1 MTIDLRNNSGNTQ
14 TRLEQHSQNNKTAL
28 TKGFQKN
35 NSLLES
41 PHDMLIEENSRDV
54 LVHWK
59 GPEFEVYPKDHRWYL
74 IATLIL
80 TAIIA
85 YAVITD
91 SPLMAITFI
100 LIGIVGYIHTQKE
113 PRALDFK
120 VAHDGI
126 MVGKEIFEYG
136 NVRSF
141 WIFYEPPHTKILSL
155 HTEGKLIPFV
165 HIPIHQEDP
174 VKIREELLKFLP
186 EIEQEHS
193 FVDTLERLLHI

>member
-1 MTIDLRNNSGNTQ
+1 MNIDFHNNAGNAQSHRNQRPRGGEFSLRQGP
-14 TRLEQHSQNNKTAL
+14 
-28 TKGFQKN
+28 QKN

-54 LVHWK
+54 LVHWR

-74 IATLIL
+74 TATLIL
-80 TAIIA
+80 TAIVA
-85 YAVITD
+85 YAVITN

-100 LIGIVGYIHTQKE
+100 LVGIVGYIHLQKE
-113 PRALDFK
+113 PRVLDFK
-120 VAHDGI
+120 ITHDGI

-136 NVRSF
+136 NIRSF

-155 HTEGKLIPFV
+155 HTEGKIAPFV

-174 VKIREELLKFLP
+174 VKIREELMKFVP
-186 EIEQEHS
+186 EIEQERS
-193 FVDTLERLLHI
+193 MVDALERLLHI